1 MPTPT
6 TRAARATETGISR
19 RAAAVLLA
27 TVALAG
33 CGSSSHTPFGWLRPA
48 AQPAGWFLLRIPSGA
63 AIAYPAGWQR
73 LHGDPGS
80 GTVALRNASGHFL
93 GYLNLT
99 PRQGEEQLATWAS
112 FRVDHNREEGDRQ
125 VVELGHAGGLRFRN
139 ARGSCVSD
147 RYVTQVGTSYHE
159 IACLVVG
166 ARAATVVVAAAPP
179 GSWARV
185 APALQRAI
193 STLTT

>member
-1 MPTPT
+1 MQTPT

-19 RAAAVLLA
+19 RAAAALLLA
-27 TVALAG
+27 VALAG
-33 CGSSSHTPFGWLRPA
+33 CGSTSSNSFGWLRPA
-48 AQPAGWFLLRIPSGA
+48 ARPAGWSLLRIPSGA
-63 AIAYPAGWQR
+63 AIAYPSGWER

-80 GTVALRNASGHFL
+80 GTVALRDAGGRFL

-99 PRQGEEQLATWAS
+99 PRQGEEQLATWAT

-125 VVELGHAGGLRFRN
+125 VVELGHAGSLRFRN
-139 ARGSCVSD
+139 ALGSCVSD
-147 RYVTQVGTSYHE
+147 RYVTQVGTRYHE

-166 ARAATVVVAAAPP
+166 AQTATVVVGAAPP
-179 GSWARV
+179 GSWSRV
-185 APALQRAI
+185 SPALQRAI